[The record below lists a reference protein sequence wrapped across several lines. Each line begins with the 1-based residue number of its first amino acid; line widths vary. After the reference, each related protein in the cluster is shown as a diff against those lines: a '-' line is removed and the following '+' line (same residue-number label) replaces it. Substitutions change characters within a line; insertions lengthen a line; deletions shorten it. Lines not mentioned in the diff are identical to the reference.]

1 MSEEEHKKQE
11 DEVQEPDHRPEPRNE
26 PPKKPPE
33 RELGEF
39 ERSDHGEEDLT

>member
-11 DEVQEPDHRPEPRNE
+11 DEVQEPDHRTEPRSE
-26 PPKKPPE
+26 PPKKPQE